1 MAVQFSKVTLTADNG
16 NTSAFLCSGCP
27 INTSDLAG
35 WTAYQRFMS
44 DNLDCKSVKA
54 EVQTYLYGEGDVFKA
69 NEYEVAAFTGRGEK
83 FLHHPDVHLQS
94 MSSFT
99 IYPPFASLQNVMDR
113 LS

>member
-44 DNLDCKSVKA
+44 DNHGCKSVKA
-54 EVQTYLYGEGDVFKA
+54 EVETYLYGEGDVNIA
-69 NEYEVAAFTGRGEK
+69 NEYEVAYFTRRGED
-83 FLHHPDVHLQS
+83 FLIRSTVYPQGS
-94 MSSFT
+94 SSFT
-99 IYPPFASLQNVMDR
+99 INLPDAFSIAEVIMQ
-113 LS
+113 